1 MLWKLNGKL
10 MKTPSSY
17 KDNIEDL
24 DNNSYTSKVTG
35 ALIDNPIAI
44 GMLKLEMT
52 WDYCTEEEAEELLQA
67 SYQNPMIVT
76 VKCPSVK
83 GGMITAPFRVS
94 KRTSEMHLTGN
105 DEDTSK
111 SKWKVSFNLMQKE
124 LTEQQKQTVNKV
136 KGLS

>member
-1 MLWKLNGKL
+1 MLWKLNGKT
-10 MKTPSSY
+10 MKTPSTY

-35 ALIDNPIAI
+35 ALIDNPVAI

-67 SYQNPMIVT
+67 TYQNPMMVT

-83 GGMITAPFRVS
+83 GRY
-94 KRTSEMHLTGN
+94 
-105 DEDTSK
+105 DYC
-111 SKWKVSFNLMQKE
+111 SFSCIK
-124 LTEQQKQTVNKV
+124 KNK
-136 KGLS
+136 

>member
-1 MLWKLNGKL
+1 MLWKLNGKT

-24 DNNSYTSKVTG
+24 DNDSYTSKVTG
-35 ALIDNPIAI
+35 ALIDNVLVQ
-44 GMLKLEMT
+44 GMLKLEMS
-52 WDYCTEEEAEELLQA
+52 WDYCTEAEAEELLQA
-67 SYQNPMIVT
+67 TYQNPMMIT

-111 SKWKVSFNLMQKE
+111 SKWKVSFNLMQKS
-124 LTEQQKQTVNKV
+124 LVASQK
-136 KGLS
+136 GG

>member
-1 MLWKLNGKL
+1 MLWKLNGKT

-24 DNNSYTSKVTG
+24 DNDSYTSKVTG
-35 ALIDNPIAI
+35 ALIDNVIAI
-44 GMLKLEMT
+44 GMLKLEMS

-67 SYQNPMIVT
+67 SYQNPMLIT
-76 VKCPSVK
+76 IKCPSVR

-94 KRTSEMHLTGN
+94 KRTSEMYFTGN

-111 SKWKVSFNLMQKE
+111 SRWKVSFNLMQKSMVAS
-124 LTEQQKQTVNKV
+124 QK
-136 KGLS
+136 GG

>member
-1 MLWKLNGKL
+1 MLWKLNGVL

-24 DNNSYTSKVTG
+24 DNDSYTSKVTG
-35 ALIDNPIAI
+35 ALIDNVVAQ

-52 WDYCTEEEAEELLQA
+52 WDYCTEAEAEELLQA
-67 SYQNPMIVT
+67 TYQNPMIVT
-76 VKCPSVK
+76 VKCPSVP

-94 KRTSEMHLTGN
+94 KRTSEMYLTGN

-111 SKWKVSFNLMQKE
+111 SRWKVSFNLMQKS
-124 LTEQQKQTVNKV
+124 LVSSQT
-136 KGLS
+136 GG